1 MRSVAQARKDTH
13 LLGRLIAACTLLYMM
28 PIALKAPGFGG
39 QVAVYELAS
48 ALTSVVAIWLTFPQL
63 LAAARQGTT
72 VGLSLCAYL
81 AALAVILARHPA
93 PWAALIAIEIAGAIA
108 IASRVGEL
116 VQQGATKPL
125 MRTLFCFVAFQSF
138 VGVAQVVHNGSV
150 LGPWAGETEFGFRR
164 IDGLVGAAGTLTY
177 ANVLG
182 IAAAIIGA
190 ILLQAIAHD
199 RLERSDRFAAAV
211 CVVLATGL
219 VGLSLC
225 RTAIVAWAV
234 VFVVGLLSSSRRRLA
249 PLLLITF
256 VALALSVAA
265 RADGWVSRGKASAAG
280 TETSGS
286 GRMALN
292 RQAVAVFKT
301 EPILGVGL
309 SNYRDT
315 VRRHPEIDA
324 LSTEDYVVHN
334 GPLFALATTGL
345 VGIVALIP
353 IIACVLMLAA
363 RRGAWGIGLLLFAAP
378 ILLLAQQLFVG
389 IGLMW
394 LGLIVGFA
402 ITAPSKR
409 ISPQDEQAER
419 SEQSQSD
426 RQDRRV
432 PAPQSRM
439 WPPLRPLR
447 RARRPLP
454 RDGRAADRR

>member
-1 MRSVAQARKDTH
+1 MTNRIFAPHDAWYHPRCSDHPQDRRS
-13 LLGRLIAACTLLYMM
+13 G
-28 PIALKAPGFGG
+28 
-39 QVAVYELAS
+39 
-48 ALTSVVAIWLTFPQL
+48 
-63 LAAARQGTT
+63 
-72 VGLSLCAYL
+72 
-81 AALAVILARHPA
+81 
-93 PWAALIAIEIAGAIA
+93 
-108 IASRVGEL
+108 
-116 VQQGATKPL
+116 
-125 MRTLFCFVAFQSF
+125 
-138 VGVAQVVHNGSV
+138 
-150 LGPWAGETEFGFRR
+150 
-164 IDGLVGAAGTLTY
+164 
-177 ANVLG
+177 
-182 IAAAIIGA
+182 
-190 ILLQAIAHD
+190 
-199 RLERSDRFAAAV
+199 
-211 CVVLATGL
+211 
-219 VGLSLC
+219 
-225 RTAIVAWAV
+225 
-234 VFVVGLLSSSRRRLA
+234 RRRLA

-256 VALALSVAA
+256 VALALSVGA
-265 RADGWVSRGKASAAG
+265 RADGWVSRGKASVAG

-315 VRRHPEIDA
+315 VRQHPEIDA

-353 IIACVLMLAA
+353 IIACVLVQAA

-409 ISPQDEQAER
+409 ISPQPGQAER

-426 RQDRRV
+426 RQDGRV
-432 PAPQSRM
+432 PAPQNRM
-439 WPPLRPLR
+439 
-447 RARRPLP
+447 
-454 RDGRAADRR
+454 